1 MRRGILVF
9 LLLFSLAFAAPI
21 REIRVEGADPVLATL
36 AKIAL
41 PVRAGDEVAPEEL
54 GKLAEAVRET
64 GYFEK
69 VEVSLNDGVL
79 LVKVKPNPPIAE
91 VRIEAKAFPP
101 EKLAAY
107 LADQL
112 ALAPG
117 TTYNPKKA
125 EEARK
130 LLSELYKKQG
140 FPFAPE
146 VRLESER
153 QEDGV
158 HLVYRI
164 EEEPPLTGLKITG
177 AHWVPIDEIKNAF
190 LPLMREKKFVWPLYL
205 EAVQKVSSL
214 YAERGYRGSGVDPE
228 RTYLADGVLTVAI
241 RELKI
246 ARVDPDGLP
255 ESPVQ
260 VGDPFNYDRI
270 VEAVAELTRKL
281 GREVKFDVQ
290 MEKDGVFVRFSLGE
304 KTYGVIRE
312 IRIEGATAFPEDEL
326 KAQLVQKVG
335 DPFSPQLA
343 EADFERLLAYYRK
356 AGYALVPKP
365 DFSFKDGVYTQ
376 RLHEVKIAG
385 YRLEWEGGH
394 RTRDFVITRELPKP
408 GSLFSVPAIREGIG
422 KILRLGILAGPPE
435 VRTEQGPTE
444 DTVIVVLKLKEG
456 KTVVLAPAIA
466 WSSQSGWSGQV
477 SISDKNLWGRAHNAS
492 LNLSFVENDAGD
504 NLSFSLS
511 YQIPWLYIDVAD
523 FKEKPTSVRFSAYSI
538 PYGNFPLKDEND
550 EETGWEYTERR
561 SGLSISASRPLTKRI
576 TLELGLEGQWVKTE
590 LETLDPPE
598 SSPYDEDAAR
608 ALLPTNYA
616 NTLASTTVTYRDT
629 DDPFYP
635 TNGRVIQVH
644 GGYGLVFPE
653 GEATQGFAPLW
664 ATYKAYEAQD
674 PERRSVFAVRV
685 AGGALFG
692 APPESRYFTM
702 GGSEPELT
710 MLRGYNPRSFTGTRF
725 FSSSIEYR
733 YDFRF
738 ESVLTRTIIGIVF
751 ADLGSAWMPG
761 DELTLHSGF
770 GVGVQL
776 NLGYGAVQFPAIRLD
791 YGFSI
796 ENPTGVLHFRIGPVF

>member
-1 MRRGILVF
+1 MRRGILLLF
-9 LLLFSLAFAAPI
+9 LLFSLALAAPI

-41 PVRAGDEVAPEEL
+41 PVRAGDEVRPEEL

-64 GYFEK
+64 GYFEH
-69 VEVSLNDGVL
+69 VEVTLQDGVL
-79 LVKVKPNPPIAE
+79 LVRVRPNPPIAE

-125 EEARK
+125 EKARQ
-130 LLSELYKKQG
+130 LLSELYQKQG

-146 VRLESER
+146 VRLAVDR
-153 QEDGV
+153 QDDGV
-158 HLVYRI
+158 HLTYQVH
-164 EEEPPLTGLKITG
+164 EEPPLTGLKIEG
-177 AHWVPIDEIKNAF
+177 AHWVPLEEIKNAF

-205 EAVQKVSSL
+205 EAVQKVGAL

-228 RTYLADGVLTVAI
+228 RTHLSEGVLTVVI

-260 VGDPFNYDRI
+260 VGEPFNYDRI
-270 VEAVAELTRKL
+270 VEAVAELTRTL
-281 GREVKFDVQ
+281 GREVRFDFRL
-290 MEKDGVFVRFSLGE
+290 EKDGVFVRFALGE
-304 KTYGVIRE
+304 KKYGVIEE
-312 IRIEGATAFPEDEL
+312 IRIEGATAFSPEEL

-343 EADFERLLAYYRK
+343 KADFERLLAYYRK

-376 RLHEVKIAG
+376 RLREVKIAG
-385 YRLEWEGGH
+385 YRLEWQGSH
-394 RTRDFVITRELPKP
+394 RTRDFVILRELPKP
-408 GSLFSVPAIREGIG
+408 GALLSVPAIREGIG

-435 VRTEQGPTE
+435 VRTEPGPSE
-444 DTVIVVLKLKEG
+444 DRVIVVLRLKEG

-477 SISDKNLWGRAHNAS
+477 SVSDKNLWGRAHNAS

-511 YQIPWLYIDVAD
+511 YQIPWLYLDLAD
-523 FKEKPTSVRFSAYSI
+523 FKETPTAVRFSAYSI
-538 PYGNFPLKDEND
+538 PYGNFKLKDAEGN
-550 EETGWEYTERR
+550 ETGWEYTERR
-561 SGLSISASRPLTKRI
+561 SGASLSASRPLSDRI

-598 SSPYDEDAAR
+598 DPALNEAEAR
-608 ALLPTNYA
+608 ALLPNNYA
-616 NTLASTTVTYRDT
+616 NALIATTLTYSDV
-629 DDPFYP
+629 DDPLYP
-635 TNGRVIQVH
+635 TRGMVGQLH
-644 GGYGLVFPE
+644 LGYGMVFPE
-653 GEATQGFAPLW
+653 GEPAAGFAPLW
-664 ATYKAYEAQD
+664 ASYKTYEAQD
-674 PERRSVFAVRV
+674 PEGRAVFALRV
-685 AGGALFG
+685 AGGLILG
-692 APPESRYFTM
+692 APPESRYFSM

-710 MLRGYNPRSFTGTRF
+710 MLRGYQPRSFSGTRL
-725 FSSSIEYR
+725 FSSSLEYR
-733 YDFRF
+733 YDFQF

-761 DELTLHSGF
+761 DEVRLHAGF
-770 GVGVQL
+770 GFGVQL

-791 YGFSI
+791 YGFSA
-796 ENPTGVLHFRIGPVF
+796 ENPRGVLHFRIGPVF

>member
-1 MRRGILVF
+1 MRRGILLVF
-9 LLLFSLAFAAPI
+9 LLLSWALAGEI
-21 REIRVEGADPVLATL
+21 REVRVEGADPVLATL

-41 PVRAGDEVAPEEL
+41 PVRAGDEVRPEEL
-54 GKLAEAVRET
+54 EKLAEAVRET

-69 VEVSLNDGVL
+69 VEVTLEDGVL
-79 LVKVKPNPPIAE
+79 RVRVRPNPPIAE
-91 VRIEAKAFPP
+91 VRIEARAFPP

-125 EEARK
+125 EQARQ
-130 LLSELYKKQG
+130 LLAELYQKQG
-140 FPFAPE
+140 FPFAPAVELE
-146 VRLESER
+146 VER
-153 QEDGV
+153 QDDGV

-164 EEEPPLTGLKITG
+164 QEEPPLTGLKIQG
-177 AHWVPIDEIKNAF
+177 AHWLPLEEIKAAF
-190 LPLMREKKFVWPLYL
+190 LPLMKEKKFRWPLYL
-205 EAVQKVSSL
+205 EAVQKVASL
-214 YAERGYRGSGVDPE
+214 YAERGYRGSGIDPE
-228 RTYLADGVLTVAI
+228 RTRLTDGVLTVVM
-241 RELKI
+241 RELKVV
-246 ARVDPDGLP
+246 AVDPDGLP

-270 VEAVAELTRKL
+270 VEEVARLTREL
-281 GREVKFDVQ
+281 GREIRFDFDL
-290 MEKDGVFVRFSLGE
+290 EKDGVRVRFALGE
-304 KTYGVIRE
+304 KKYGVIRE
-312 IRIEGATAFPEDEL
+312 IRIEGATAFPEEEL
-326 KAQLVQKVG
+326 KAQLVQKEG

-343 EADFERLLAYYRK
+343 RADFERLLAYYRK

-365 DFSFKDGVYTQ
+365 DFAFQDGVYTQ
-376 RLHEVKIAG
+376 RLHEIKIAG

-394 RTRDFVITRELPKP
+394 RTQDFVILRELPEP
-408 GSLFSVPAIREGIG
+408 GSLFSVPAIREAVG

-435 VRTEQGPTE
+435 VHTEPGPSE
-444 DTVIVVLKLKEG
+444 DTVVVVLRLKEG

-477 SISDKNLWGRAHNAS
+477 SISDKNLWGRAHNVS

-504 NLSFSLS
+504 NLSFSLA
-511 YQIPWLYIDVAD
+511 YQVPWLYIDAAD
-523 FKEKPTSVRFSAYSI
+523 FKEVPTSVRFSAYSI
-538 PYGNFPLKDEND
+538 PYGNFPLKDTNGD
-550 EETGWEYTERR
+550 ETGWEYTERR
-561 SGLSISASRPLTKRI
+561 SGLMVSASRPLTERI

-598 SSPYDEDAAR
+598 SSSYDEAAAR
-608 ALLPTNYA
+608 GLLPRNYA
-616 NTLASTTVTYRDT
+616 NALASTTVTYRDT

-635 TNGRVIQVH
+635 TRGRVAQVH

-653 GEATQGFAPLW
+653 GQATQGFAPLW

-685 AGGALFG
+685 AGGALLG
-692 APPESRYFTM
+692 APPESRYFTL

-710 MLRGYNPRSFTGTRF
+710 MLRGYAARSFTGTRF
-725 FSSSIEYR
+725 LSSSIEYR
-733 YDFRF
+733 YDFQF

-761 DELTLHSGF
+761 DELVLHAGF
-770 GVGVQL
+770 GFGVQL

-791 YGFSI
+791 YGFSS
-796 ENPTGVLHFRIGPVF
+796 ENPRGVLHFRIGPVF